1 MAQMSF
7 SLAAA
12 DMIALV
18 NWYGGGLFSIGPL
31 KGFLVFILGRREY
44 NTIGMVKE
52 RKEEMGILVVR
63 VT

>member
-18 NWYGGGLFSIGPL
+18 NWYGDLFSIGILERGGFCFFVL
-31 KGFLVFILGRREY
+31 KRRMCM
-44 NTIGMVKE
+44 IGMV
-52 RKEEMGILVVR
+52 RGRGGSNLQ
-63 VT
+63 